1 MASISTNNSSDEN
14 ISQEENQRK
23 IREKLELELA
33 AKEREIATLVID
45 TQKLQ
50 STLIKVKETSVTQV
64 MNHHAVKISYFVYD
78 SDIRSRKCFNCQR
91 KIHCTTRK

>member
-1 MASISTNNSSDEN
+1 MTTVSTMNNSDEN
-14 ISQEENQRK
+14 ISQEDNQRRL
-23 IREKLELELA
+23 REKLELELA

-64 MNHHAVKISYFVYD
+64 K
-78 SDIRSRKCFNCQR
+78 
-91 KIHCTTRK
+91 

>member
-1 MASISTNNSSDEN
+1 MTTVSTMNNSDEN
-14 ISQEENQRK
+14 ISQEDNQRRL
-23 IREKLELELA
+23 REKLELELA

-64 MNHHAVKISYFVYD
+64 KIKS
-78 SDIRSRKCFNCQR
+78 
-91 KIHCTTRK
+91 T

>member
-1 MASISTNNSSDEN
+1 MNNSDEN
-14 ISQEENQRK
+14 ISQEDNQRRL
-23 IREKLELELA
+23 REKLELELA

-64 MNHHAVKISYFVYD
+64 K
-78 SDIRSRKCFNCQR
+78 
-91 KIHCTTRK
+91 